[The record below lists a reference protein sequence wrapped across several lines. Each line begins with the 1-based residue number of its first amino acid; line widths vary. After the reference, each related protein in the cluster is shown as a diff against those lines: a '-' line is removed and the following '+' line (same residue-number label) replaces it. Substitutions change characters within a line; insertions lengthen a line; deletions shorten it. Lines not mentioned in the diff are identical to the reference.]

1 MSTKPRLVE
10 AEVTR
15 VMGPDLF
22 EAKIDLEFDIHT
34 TRRLKLAG
42 VDSQHLRSL
51 SPGDVQKVTEFL
63 RSRIEGQRVLIRPI
77 RKGEHFYAMVLYGP
91 EESNVLDEMIMS
103 GLLRRFERNG
113 NGDGEDEGAR

>member
-34 TRRLKLAG
+34 TRRLKLSG

-51 SPGDVQKVTEFL
+51 SEAAVQKATEFL
-63 RSRIEGQRVLIRPI
+63 RSRIEGKTVMIRPV
-77 RKGEHFYAMVLYGP
+77 RKGEHFYARVFYGP
-91 EESNVLDEMIMS
+91 EEADIFEEMIVS
-103 GLLRRFERNG
+103 GLLRKFERNG
-113 NGDGEDEGAR
+113 NGDDE